1 MLKLVANPTFIAKVE
16 IPAPGG
22 PVSIKMEFKH
32 MTRDAYNEFIKADA
46 EAPKSNQETIMEVA
60 VNWFNVDGEFNK
72 ENVEQLC
79 QQYHAAPKAIVETFV
94 RELTQY
100 KLGN

>member
-1 MLKLVANPTFIAKVE
+1 MLKLIANPTFIAKVE

-32 MTRDAYNEFIKADA
+32 MTKDAYNAFLKADS
-46 EAPKSNQETIMEVA
+46 EAGKNDQDTIMDIA
-60 VNWFNVDGEFNK
+60 VNWFNVEGDFTK
-72 ENVEQLC
+72 ENVAELC
-79 QQYHAAPKAIVETFV
+79 QQYHAAPRAIVETFV

-100 KLGN
+100 RLGN